1 MGHISTLLSVDGES
15 EFKRALNDI
24 VRQLKT
30 LDKDLTA
37 TQTRFATQ
45 DTKMKQSSDILINYG
60 NQIQLLVQKQDLLK
74 GAVERAEIA
83 IQNNK
88 SVLQNVSAQ
97 YAKVSFEVNDTKA
110 KLDAAKKTWEESGE
124 KVQRLNTRL
133 QEVSTRHASTTH
145 EVQKLRS
152 VLDMAKKIWGENS
165 VEVQKIKDKLAAAEV
180 KYQSTNREVQKLQ
193 ARLDEAKKAYGA
205 NSEQVQKLE
214 SELQKFEAE
223 QKKAA
228 KEIQSADKDLEKA
241 EKAYHNYRQQLA
253 DTTTQLNRTEA
264 DERKLRESFNQ
275 TIAQMTRAEA
285 GERNFKNAIDQ
296 TDKSVNQSSA
306 NLATLSEKLKDTA
319 SSFAK
324 ITAEAAKIQAQG
336 LQYTFQ
342 AINKELETGL
352 SGLKAYTEAFAAA
365 AVAVGSFAITNGT
378 SFEASMSKVR
388 AYSGVSEE
396 EMQLLSDAAKEMGAT
411 TSKTASEAADALGF
425 LALNG
430 YKTEEMLSALK
441 PTVKAA
447 EAGGMSLATVAD
459 YMTNSLTA
467 YGKSASDAEEFL
479 NVLTATQNNRST
491 SIEQLLVTYRDLSGT
506 FKMLDVDFNESATL
520 LGLVANRG
528 LKGAEAG
535 TALNSV
541 MLRLLGTNKNA
552 ATALSSIGVS
562 AWDSE
567 GKFKGLTATLRE
579 VNEKMADMN
588 DEEKA
593 LFEKEVSGVMR
604 FQEFNKL
611 LDAANDI
618 EAYEK
623 LYDTV
628 SHATENNFLYT
639 TAETMLDN
647 MKGKLTLLKS
657 ASEALGIS
665 IFETFSDKAVSNIE
679 KFTFWINKLDEGVKT
694 GKIEKAIRNVG
705 SGMSDAMTQA
715 INLASRELPSKLNIF
730 NTVVVQG
737 VKLLTKGIKEGKTKI
752 LPALIEGATNLALD
766 LVDELPSFISEVTDG
781 AVILFT
787 GLVDGLQ
794 KVADRIVEKAP
805 EIIDKLSTALT
816 ENAPMIYGKGF
827 EVLMTLLNGITDN
840 LPKIIGTAQILL
852 EKLAKGIHNHLPDL
866 VKSAVEILNSLID
879 FIGQNAGLIL
889 STGLEIIG
897 KVVEGLIEHDT
908 LYKLWDAA
916 LDIIDALADYLIE
929 NSEEIFTVKVPEII
943 DKLASKFMTHEADE
957 KFKSVGEKLGAA
969 ILTGLGQMIAGGFDT
984 ALRLAIREWMYTQGV
999 DGAMADWAVDMIYD
1013 LINQRMNNESGFIS
1027 DTRAKQ
1033 IEEIDQASAAY
1044 RDAGISLSYDDT
1056 VAEFSDGSFGPYK
1069 PGSTPMINVYSP
1081 VINTQ
1086 SDLERMIESSSQ
1098 MYKAALAGGG
1108 KY

>member
-1 MGHISTLLSVDGES
+1 MGHISTLLSLDGES
-15 EFKRALNDI
+15 AFKRALNDV

-30 LDKDLTA
+30 LEKDLTA
-37 TQTRFATQ
+37 TQTRFTTQ

-60 NQIQLLVQKQDLLK
+60 NQITLLSQKQDLLK
-74 GAVERAEIA
+74 GAVERAEVAIA
-83 IQNNK
+83 NSKN
-88 SVLQNVSAQ
+88 VLQNASAQ
-97 YAKVSFEVNDTKA
+97 FARVSFNVTDTQN

-124 KVQRLNTRL
+124 KVQRLSTRL
-133 QEVSTRHASTTH
+133 QEANTRHAATTH

-165 VEVQKIKDKLAAAEV
+165 VEVGKIKDKLQAAEA
-180 KYQSTNREVQKLQ
+180 KYASTNKEVQKLQ
-193 ARLDEAKKAYGA
+193 IRLEDAKKAYGA
-205 NSEQVQKLE
+205 NSEQVSKLE
-214 SELQKFEAE
+214 SELKKFEDE

-228 KEIQSADKDLEKA
+228 KEVQNADKELEKA

-264 DERKLRESFNQ
+264 N
-275 TIAQMTRAEA
+275 
-285 GERNFKNAIDQ
+285 ERNFRESLNQ
-296 TDKSVNQSSA
+296 TDKTVKESS
-306 NLATLSEKLKDTA
+306 TSLSTMTERLRDAA
-319 SSFAK
+319 SAFGK
-324 ITAEAAKIQAQG
+324 IASEAAKLQAQG

-342 AINKELETGL
+342 AINKEFEIGL
-352 SGLKAYTEAFAAA
+352 SGLEAYTKAFTAAT
-365 AVAVGSFAITNGT
+365 VAVGGFAITNGT
-378 SFEASMSKVR
+378 AFEASMSKVR

-396 EMQLLSDAAKEMGAT
+396 EMQQLSDAAKEMGAT

-430 YKTEEMLSALK
+430 YKTEEMLAALK

-459 YMTNSLTA
+459 YMANSLTA
-467 YGKSASDAEEFL
+467 YGKSAADAEEFL
-479 NVLTATQNNRST
+479 NVLTATQNNSST

-552 ATALSSIGVS
+552 ATALNSIGVS
-562 AWDSE
+562 AWDDT

-588 DEEKA
+588 DQEKA

-639 TAETMLDN
+639 TADTMLDN
-647 MKGKLTLLKS
+647 MKGKLTLMKS

-679 KFTFWINKLDEGVKT
+679 KFTFWINKLDEGIRT
-694 GKIEKAIRNVG
+694 NNIEAAIKNVG
-705 SGMSDAMTQA
+705 SGMSDALTQA
-715 INLASRELPSKLNIF
+715 INLASKELPSKLNIF
-730 NTVVVQG
+730 NTVIITG

-752 LPALIEGATNLALD
+752 LPALIEGAKDLALGF
-766 LVDELPSFISEVTDG
+766 VDELPSFLSEVTDG

-794 KVADRIVEKAP
+794 EVADRLVEKAP
-805 EIIDKLSTALT
+805 EMITTLSKALT
-816 ENAPMIYGKGF
+816 ENGPTIYEKGF
-827 EVLMTLLNGITDN
+827 EVLMTLIRGITEN
-840 LPKIIGTAQILL
+840 LPQIMSTAGILL
-852 EKLAKGIHNHLPDL
+852 EKLAKGITNHLPEL
-866 VKSAVEILNSLID
+866 VSSAVTIINSLIT
-879 FIGQNAGLIL
+879 FIAENASLL
-889 STGLEIIG
+889 LTTGLDIIG
-897 KVVEGLIEHDT
+897 EIVKGLVEEDT

-916 LDIIDALADYLIE
+916 LDIIQAIADYLIN
-929 NSEEIFTVKVPEII
+929 NSETIFSVEMPRVI
-943 DKLASKFMTHEADE
+943 DKLASKFMTREADE
-957 KFKSVGEKLGAA
+957 KMRRVGESLALG
-969 ILTGLGQMIAGGFDT
+969 LLNGLIQMIEGGFDT
-984 ALRLAIREWMYTQGV
+984 AVRLALREILYLKGIEGEEADIAVGVAAEAMKATRQNWWNGTTQK
-999 DGAMADWAVDMIYD
+999 
-1013 LINQRMNNESGFIS
+1013 L
-1027 DTRAKQ
+1027 
-1033 IEEIDQASAAY
+1033 IEEKIDKLDEGEQAY
-1044 RDAGISLSYDDT
+1044 RDAGITLSYDNT
-1056 VAEFSDGSFGPYK
+1056 VAEFADGSYGPYK
-1069 PGSTPMINVYSP
+1069 PDNPTINVYNP
-1081 VINTQ
+1081 VVNTQ
-1086 SDLERMIESSSQ
+1086 SDIDRIIESSAQ
-1098 MYKAALAGGG
+1098 MYKQALAGGG

>member
-15 EFKRALNDI
+15 AFKRALNDI

-37 TQTRFATQ
+37 TQTRFTTQ
-45 DTKMKQSSDILINYG
+45 DTKMKQSSDILLNYG
-60 NQIQLLVQKQDLLK
+60 NQITLLSQKQELLK
-74 GAVERAEIA
+74 GAVERAETA
-83 IQNNK
+83 IQNSK
-88 SVLQNVSAQ
+88 TVLQNASAQ
-97 YAKVSFEVNDTKA
+97 FARVSFNVDDTRL
-110 KLDAAKKTWEESGE
+110 KLDSAKKTWEESGE
-124 KVQRLNTRL
+124 KVQRLSARL
-133 QEVSTRHASTTH
+133 QEANTRHAATTH

-165 VEVQKIKDKLAAAEV
+165 VEVQKIRDKLQAAETR
-180 KYQSTNREVQKLQ
+180 YASTNREVQKLQ
-193 ARLDEAKKAYGA
+193 IRLEEAKKAYGA

-214 SELQKFEAE
+214 TELKQFEEE

-228 KEIQSADKDLEKA
+228 KEVQNADKELEKA

-264 DERKLRESFNQ
+264 NERSFRESL
-275 TIAQMTRAEA
+275 
-285 GERNFKNAIDQ
+285 GQ
-296 TDKSVNQSSA
+296 TDKTVKENSA
-306 NLATLSEKLKDTA
+306 SLSAMTEKLRDA
-319 SSFAK
+319 AAGFAK
-324 ITAEAAKIQAQG
+324 VAAEAAKIQAQG

-342 AINKELETGL
+342 AINKEFEIGL
-352 SGLKAYTEAFAAA
+352 SGLKAYTEAFTAAT
-365 AVAVGSFAITNGT
+365 VAVGGFAIKNGT

-388 AYSGVSEE
+388 AYSGVTEE

-459 YMTNSLTA
+459 YMANSLTA

-479 NVLTATQNNRST
+479 NVLTATQNNSST

-552 ATALSSIGVS
+552 ATALNSIGVS
-562 AWDSE
+562 AWDDT

-588 DEEKA
+588 DQEKA

-618 EAYEK
+618 EAYEE
-623 LYDTV
+623 LYNTV

-647 MKGKLTLLKS
+647 MRGKLTLMKS

-665 IFETFSDKAVSNIE
+665 IFETFSDEAVGNIE
-679 KFTFWINKLDEGVKT
+679 KFTFWINKLDEGVRT
-694 GKIEKAIRNVG
+694 GRIEEAIKNVG
-705 SGMSDAMTQA
+705 SGMSDALTQA
-715 INLASRELPSKLNIF
+715 INTASRELPSKLNVF
-730 NTVVVQG
+730 NTIIIQG
-737 VKLLTKGIKEGKTKI
+737 VRLLTKGIKESKTKI
-752 LPALIEGATNLALD
+752 LPQLIEGATDLALA
-766 LVDELPSFISEVTDG
+766 LVDELPSFLSEVTDG
-781 AVILFT
+781 AVILFS

-794 KVADRIVEKAP
+794 QVADRLVDKAP
-805 EIIDKLSTALT
+805 EMISTLSTALT
-816 ENAPMIYGKGF
+816 ENAPTIYGKGF
-827 EVLMTLLNGITDN
+827 EVLMTLIRGITEN
-840 LPKIIGTAQILL
+840 LPQIMATAGILL
-852 EKLAKGIHNHLPDL
+852 EKLAKGITKHLPEL
-866 VKSAVEILNSLID
+866 VKSAVEILNALIS
-879 FIGQNAGLIL
+879 FIGDNADLIL

-897 KVVEGLIEHDT
+897 KVVDGLIDGDT
-908 LYKLWDAA
+908 LYKLFDAA
-916 LDIIDALADYLIE
+916 LKIIEAIADYLIE
-929 NSEEIFTVKVPEII
+929 NSETIFTVEMPRVI
-943 DKLASKFMTHEADE
+943 DKLASKFMTKEADDKMRE
-957 KFKSVGEKLGAA
+957 VGEKLGQG
-969 ILTGLGQMIAGGFDT
+969 ILNGLIQLIAGGFDSAVRIGMREWLYANGIEGPAADMFINMVSSAT
-984 ALRLAIREWMYTQGV
+984 KEKDNSSSGMFAATEDRIRE
-999 DGAMADWAVDMIYD
+999 
-1013 LINQRMNNESGFIS
+1013 
-1027 DTRAKQ
+1027 
-1033 IEEIDQASAAY
+1033 IDEASAAY
-1044 RDAGISLSYDDT
+1044 RDAGITLGYDNT
-1056 VAEFSDGSFGPYK
+1056 VAEFSDGSFGPYR
-1069 PGSTPMINVYSP
+1069 PNTPSINVYSP
-1081 VINTQ
+1081 TINTQ
-1086 SDLERMIESSSQ
+1086 SDLDRLIESSAQ
-1098 MYKAALAGGG
+1098 MYKQALAGGG
-1108 KY
+1108 KF